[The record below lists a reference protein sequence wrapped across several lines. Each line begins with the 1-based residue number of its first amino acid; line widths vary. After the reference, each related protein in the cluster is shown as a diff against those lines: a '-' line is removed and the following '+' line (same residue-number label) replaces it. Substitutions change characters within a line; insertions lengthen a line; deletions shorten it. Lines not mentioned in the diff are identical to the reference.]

1 MKMYHGW
8 RDANG
13 TAHVNVELLPLD
25 PRLDL
30 ANHSPT
36 GFRWGYGGNGPAL
49 LAWRYSPMP
58 SAATAWALPLR
69 QPFKWRFVAK
79 LPRHREWWI
88 SSLRV
93 IHMAGELA
101 QADLLMEVPLN
112 RLGRT

>member
-13 TAHVNVELLPLD
+13 TAHVNAELLPLD

-36 GFRWGYGGNGPAL
+36 GFEWGYGGSGPAQLALAL
-49 LAWRYSPMP
+49 LADAVGSDRV
-58 SAATAWALPLR
+58 ALRLH

-79 LPRHREWWI
+79 LARHPEWWI
-88 SSLRV
+88 SSMRV
-93 IHMAGELA
+93 MHMAGELA